1 MAKSTD
7 GLYRHY
13 TAAEIEA
20 ANETDLPDL
29 LSSLGYHV
37 KPVGRY
43 FTTMEMDSLRIKN
56 RRVWFRYSA
65 GKGGNAIT
73 FLRHFHGFSFPE
85 AVGYL
90 LAFNCCF
97 QPIQRSRL
105 PPERER
111 PVFVLPPP
119 HSDNKRVCA
128 YLRARGINQSVI
140 ERFIKGGLLY
150 EEAEHHSC
158 VFVGRDRA
166 GKPVFAAKR
175 GTLGN
180 YKGDVAGSDKE
191 TGFCL
196 PCDSAIDRVYV
207 FESPVDMMSWFT
219 LYGPANAVALCGLYE
234 GPLNTYLRENPGIER
249 ISLCLDSDGRGRTA
263 SAKID
268 ARFQARGYDAQ
279 EIFPPSGKDWN
290 EYLSKFKRT

>member
-1 MAKSTD
+1 
-7 GLYRHY
+7 
-13 TAAEIEA
+13 
-20 ANETDLPDL
+20 
-29 LSSLGYHV
+29 
-37 KPVGRY
+37 
-43 FTTMEMDSLRIKN
+43 MDSLRIRN
-56 RRVWFRYSA
+56 HTYFRYSESV
-65 GKGGNAIT
+65 GGDAIA
-73 FLRHFHGFSFPE
+73 FLRHFHGMTFQE
-85 AVGYL
+85 AVSYL
-90 LAFNCCF
+90 LAFNGDPVASSIPE
-97 QPIQRSRL
+97 PIQQSRP

-119 HSDNKRVCA
+119 HRDNRRVCS
-128 YLRARGINQSVI
+128 YLRARGIAPGVI
-140 ERFIKGGLLY
+140 DGFIEAGLLY
-150 EEAEHHSC
+150 EDMHHNC

-268 ARFQARGYDAQ
+268 ARFQARGYDTQ